1 MKVLQINNARALHA
15 DNEGVWLARGMK
27 YWKAGYDGHPISRT
41 FSVGGAKDKILSLN
55 RLTRQLLRVGIHHMV
70 PLSGGNLLVS
80 TKKKTYIVDANGQTV
95 NTFEGFRGN
104 KPAQFGICEDDEGNI
119 FFGEYTINLSND
131 HPTSLYRS
139 TDGGKSFNEIY
150 KFDSKE
156 IRHIHFVQWDKY
168 AKCLWMGTG
177 DKDFECLLMRSFD
190 HGDTWERVGGGSQ
203 QWRAIGV
210 VFTRDYLYWGTD
222 AGSVPDQNYIVR
234 MNRADNTLEI
244 IAELDGPCHG
254 IASNNKGEVFVCA
267 GVEGGE
273 NERDSYARLYRLKDG
288 KISELCKMKKDI
300 FPMILQYGVI
310 HFPHGLEDG
319 DKVVF
324 TSFGLS
330 GGGEKTFLSED

>member
-1 MKVLQINNARALHA
+1 MKTLQIRNARALHA
-15 DNEGVWLARGMK
+15 DSEGVWLARGMK
-27 YWKAGYDGHPISRT
+27 YWKASYDGEVIGKKL
-41 FSVGGAKDKILSLN
+41 SVGGAVDKLLSMH
-55 RLTRQLLRVGIHHMV
+55 RLSRQLLRLGIHHIL
-70 PLSGGNLLVS
+70 PLSNGNVLVS
-80 TKKKTYIVDANGQTV
+80 AKKKTYIVDSYGRVV
-95 NTFEGFRGN
+95 NTFVGFRGN

-139 TDGGKSFNEIY
+139 TDGGKTFAEIY
-150 KFDSKE
+150 RFDSKE
-156 IRHIHFVQWDKY
+156 VRHIHFVQWDKH

-177 DKDFECLLMRSFD
+177 DKDFECLLMRSLD
-190 HGDTWERVGGGSQ
+190 HGETWEKIGGGSQ

-210 VFTRDYLYWGTD
+210 VFTKEYLYWGTD

-234 MNRADNTLEI
+234 MNRADNTLEC

-254 IASNNKGEVFVCA
+254 IASDNKGDVYVCA
-267 GVEGGE
+267 GIEGGE
-273 NERDSYARLYRLKDG
+273 NERDNYARLYRLKDG
-288 KISELCKMKKDI
+288 KLEEMLKMKKDV

-324 TSFGLS
+324 TSFGLV
-330 GGGEKTFLSED
+330 GGGERTFWIKD